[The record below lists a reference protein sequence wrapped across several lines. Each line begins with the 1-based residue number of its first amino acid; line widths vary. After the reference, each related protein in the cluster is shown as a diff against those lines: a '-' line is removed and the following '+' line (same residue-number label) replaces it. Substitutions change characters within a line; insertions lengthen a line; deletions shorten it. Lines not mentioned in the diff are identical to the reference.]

1 MVEGK
6 TQLTK
11 STLPVYI
18 GGVLAC
24 FIQDESKLIKYLRAT
39 IVDMA
44 LYFAP
49 LDSIKATFNELKLVL
64 HFVYIIAQLLS
75 SIIPAQQM

>member
-6 TQLTK
+6 TELTK

-18 GGVLAC
+18 AGVLAC
-24 FIQDESKLIKYLRAT
+24 FIQDESKLIKYMKAT
-39 IVDMA
+39 IIDMA

-49 LDSIKATFNELKLVL
+49 LDSIKATFNELKLV
-64 HFVYIIAQLLS
+64 FNCAIFSNIT
-75 SIIPAQQM
+75 

>member
-11 STLPVYI
+11 STLPVYVA
-18 GGVLAC
+18 GVLAC
-24 FIQDESKLIKYLRAT
+24 FIQGESKLIKYLKAT
-39 IVDMA
+39 IIDMA

-49 LDSIKATFNELKLVL
+49 LDSIEATFNELKLA
-64 HFVYIIAQLLS
+64 FNYTIFS
-75 SIIPAQQM
+75 NSTDKYY